1 MKSAVLDIE
10 GNNKITVTAPNVEG
24 SGTSETVFK
33 GSRKPHQK
41 ECVLII
47 DHETGEITLEKLSQ
61 NIIVKRTRQ
70 QNNGKSHKQISQRPN
85 TPIETKKSVPQLPHH
100 KPNSPLTKSQ
110 NSPNKH
116 KLSPNKAN
124 GQQFSQQYR
133 NSPSQPIS
141 PSMPTLSA
149 LSTLS
154 SLSATIQPSVSAST
168 SSKRDINEALGLSD
182 SSSDSS
188 DHESSSSTSSSSSS
202 DSSSDSSD
210 EEEAQKPVINTNHIT
225 PNKSNVKAK
234 SSSFS
239 SDSDSDNEAFNRRPN
254 GTIGT
259 TTALPSMPKFS
270 QLSAFSFY
278 VQSIPFIVNSLIVST
293 HL

>member
-70 QNNGKSHKQISQRPN
+70 QNNGKAHKQLSQRPN

-110 NSPNKH
+110 NSPNKQ
-116 KLSPNKAN
+116 KLSPNKVN

-149 LSTLS
+149 LS
-154 SLSATIQPSVSAST
+154 AIQPSVPAST
-168 SSKRDINEALGLSD
+168 SNISSANKRDINEALGLSD

-188 DHESSSSTSSSSSS
+188 DHESSSTTSSSSSSS

-210 EEEAQKPVINTNHIT
+210 EEEAQKPINNTNHMT
-225 PNKSNVKAK
+225 PNKSNPKAK

-239 SDSDSDNEAFNRRPN
+239 SDSDSDNEAFNRRHN
-254 GTIGT
+254 GTNGT

-270 QLSAFSFY
+270 QLSTFSFHVFFY
-278 VQSIPFIVNSLIVST
+278 APIDHIFLVLVIN
-293 HL
+293 

>member
-1 MKSAVLDIE
+1 LDIE

-70 QNNGKSHKQISQRPN
+70 QNNGKAHKQLSQRPN

-110 NSPNKH
+110 NSPNKQ

-149 LSTLS
+149 LS
-154 SLSATIQPSVSAST
+154 ANIQPPVST
-168 SSKRDINEALGLSD
+168 STSTKRDINEALGLSD

-188 DHESSSSTSSSSSS
+188 DHESSSTTSSSSSSS

-210 EEEAQKPVINTNHIT
+210 EEEAQKPVNNTTNHIT
-225 PNKSNVKAK
+225 PNKSNNKSNNNNNNNNNKSNAKAK

-239 SDSDSDNEAFNRRPN
+239 SDSDSDNQAFNRRHN
-254 GTIGT
+254 GTNGTT

-270 QLSAFSFY
+270 QLSAF
-278 VQSIPFIVNSLIVST
+278 
-293 HL
+293 